1 MMAIVGR
8 KMLKSNPEK
17 VVETMMYTS
26 LFEAEEK
33 KQLTKEIASDPKNVE
48 MLQKAMKL

>member
-26 LFEAEEK
+26 LHEAEEK
-33 KQLTKEIASDPKNVE
+33 KQLVKEIASDPKNVD
-48 MLQKAMKL
+48 ML